1 MSLQLVAGRVVQKHF
16 ARSTLCNTAIP
27 LKFQGAK
34 IKVKVKEEASAKRIQ
49 LVPEIFRAVE
59 QMRAVANGFCG
70 ASRVHGI
77 VPRK

>member
-34 IKVKVKEEASAKRIQ
+34 IKVKEEASAKRIQ
-49 LVPEIFRAVE
+49 LVSEIFRAVE
-59 QMRAVANGFCG
+59 QIRAVANGFCG
-70 ASRVHGI
+70 ASRVQGI
-77 VPRK
+77 VLRK

>member
-34 IKVKVKEEASAKRIQ
+34 IKVKEEASVKRIQ
-49 LVPEIFRAVE
+49 LVSEIFRAVE
-59 QMRAVANGFCG
+59 QIGAVANGFCG
-70 ASRVHGI
+70 ASRVQGI